1 MTKRIKLLLAISL
14 IVCGQA
20 VSAQTSADLTARYGE
35 PVLAYSVSERIW
47 MTPEYAGDGQVCQ
60 LKFYPKRIGAA
71 DTNFLSKSLPFQ
83 ELVTVL
89 NQVVPVNAR
98 GSKKGSFGVTA
109 TGGGAAW
116 TTYPYEIVTFV
127 FVASMRLNPS
137 EKSREY
143 VFAEQQF
150 PPDNASKVT
159 TIIRDDFVDSQTSG
173 AEVVTIRWNN
183 RRCSAH

>member
-1 MTKRIKLLLAISL
+1 MKRIRLLFAISL
-14 IVCGQA
+14 IVCGQV
-20 VSAQTSADLTARYGE
+20 VSAQTRSDLTAKYGE
-35 PVLAYSVSERIW
+35 PVQAYSVSEHIW
-47 MTPEYAGDGQVCQ
+47 MTPEYSGDGQVCQ

-71 DTNFLSKSLPFQ
+71 DINFLSDSLPFQ
-83 ELVTVL
+83 ELVSVL

-116 TTYPYEIVTFV
+116 TTYPYDIVTFI
-127 FVASMRLNPS
+127 FVAPMRLNPT
-137 EKSREY
+137 EKSRPY
-143 VFAEQQF
+143 VIAEQKF
-150 PPDNASKVT
+150 PSDNTPKVT
-159 TIIRDDFVDSQTSG
+159 TIIQDDFVDSQTSG